1 MGRILSYSVRAV
13 LFNKFSAPLYK
24 SLYNLMFNGN
34 NWQEEH
40 CTLIQYVLIH
50 KLFTLGK
57 VGKECH
63 PSILAVEIL
72 TV

>member
-63 PSILAVEIL
+63 PSILVEIL